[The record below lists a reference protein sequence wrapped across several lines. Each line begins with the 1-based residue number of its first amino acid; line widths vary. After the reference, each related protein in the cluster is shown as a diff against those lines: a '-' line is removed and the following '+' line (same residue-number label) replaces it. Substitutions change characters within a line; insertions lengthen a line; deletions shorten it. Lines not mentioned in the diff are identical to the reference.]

1 MEAARILRFAAVIVL
16 LLALQGIFS
25 SGLVNPYYVRVLIL
39 CCFSVM
45 LAVSLNIIIGYAGQF
60 SIGHAGFYAVG
71 AYTAGAFTV
80 YAGPAFRQALGL
92 ERSPD
97 WVQGTAL
104 LMAAVC
110 VGTFFAAAA
119 GLAVGLPSLR
129 LRGDYLA
136 IATLGFGEMIRVVI
150 QNVEAVGGPRG
161 FSGIPIYSSFFW
173 ASLVAVAVVWIAR
186 NLARSRQGRA
196 LLAIREDETAASV
209 LGINVTKHKVAAFVL
224 SSALAGCAGALYAHY
239 EGYLEPRSFD
249 FIRSIEIIIMV
260 VIGGMGST
268 TGAVIAA
275 VILTLVPELLRGL
288 AEFRMVIY
296 SALLVLFM
304 LVRPQGLFGTWE
316 FSWETLRARWERRRE
331 RP

>member
-1 MEAARILRFAAVIVL
+1 MF
-16 LLALQGIFS
+16 
-25 SGLVNPYYVRVLIL
+25 
-39 CCFSVM
+39 
-45 LAVSLNIIIGYAGQF
+45 
-60 SIGHAGFYAVG
+60 
-71 AYTAGAFTV
+71 
-80 YAGPAFRQALGL
+80 
-92 ERSPD
+92 
-97 WVQGTAL
+97 
-104 LMAAVC
+104 LMAAVV
-110 VGTFFAAAA
+110 VGTLFAAAA
-119 GLAVGLPSLR
+119 GLLVGLPSLR

-136 IATLGFGEMIRVVI
+136 IATLGFGEMIRVII

-161 FSGIPIYSSFFW
+161 FSGIPVYSSFFW
-173 ASLVAVAVVWIAR
+173 VALSAAGTVWIAR

-196 LLAIREDETAASV
+196 LLAIREDEVAASV
-209 LGINVTKHKVAAFVL
+209 LGINVTRHKVAAFVL

-275 VILTLVPELLRGL
+275 VLLTLVPELLRGL

-296 SALLVLFM
+296 SALLVVFM

-316 FSWETLRARWERRRE
+316 FSWDALRAQRERRRE
-331 RP
+331 RT

>member
-1 MEAARILRFAAVIVL
+1 
-16 LLALQGIFS
+16 
-25 SGLVNPYYVRVLIL
+25 
-39 CCFSVM
+39 
-45 LAVSLNIIIGYAGQF
+45 
-60 SIGHAGFYAVG
+60 
-71 AYTAGAFTV
+71 V
-80 YAGPAFRQALGL
+80 YAGPPIRQALALDRLPGWL
-92 ERSPD
+92 E
-97 WVQGTAL
+97 GTAFL
-104 LMAAVC
+104 IAAIC
-110 VGTFFAAAA
+110 VGTLFAALA

-173 ASLVAVAVVWIAR
+173 AALFAVAIVWIAR
-186 NLARSRQGRA
+186 NLARSRHGRA

-288 AEFRMVIY
+288 AEYRMVIY
-296 SALLVLFM
+296 SALLILFM

-316 FSWETLRARWERRRE
+316 LSWETLRARWEKRRE

>member
-1 MEAARILRFAAVIVL
+1 MDPARILRFAAVFTL
-16 LLALQGIFS
+16 LLVLQALFA

-80 YAGPAFRQALGL
+80 YAGPPIRQALALDKLPGWL
-92 ERSPD
+92 E
-97 WVQGTAL
+97 GTAFL
-104 LMAAVC
+104 IAAIC
-110 VGTFFAAAA
+110 VGTLFAALA

-173 ASLVAVAVVWIAR
+173 AALFAVAIVWIAR
-186 NLARSRQGRA
+186 NLARSRHGRA

-288 AEFRMVIY
+288 AEYRMVIY
-296 SALLVLFM
+296 SALLILFM

-316 FSWETLRARWERRRE
+316 LSWETLRARWEKRRE

>member
-1 MEAARILRFAAVIVL
+1 MDLARILRFAAVITL
-16 LLALQGIFS
+16 LLALQALFA

-45 LAVSLNIIIGYAGQF
+45 LAVSLNIIIGHAGQF

-71 AYTAGAFTV
+71 AYSAGAFTV
-80 YAGPAFRQALGL
+80 YAGPPIGQALGL
-92 ERSPD
+92 DRLPVWLE
-97 WVQGTAL
+97 GTAF
-104 LMAAVC
+104 LMGAVC
-110 VGTFFAAAA
+110 VGTVFAALA

-173 ASLVAVAVVWIAR
+173 AALFAVTTVWIAR
-186 NLARSRQGRA
+186 NLARSRHGRA

-288 AEFRMVIY
+288 AEYRMVIY
-296 SALLVLFM
+296 SALLILFM

-316 FSWETLRARWERRRE
+316 LSWETLRARWEKRRE

>member
-1 MEAARILRFAAVIVL
+1 METARLLRFAAVIL
-16 LLALQGIFS
+16 LLLLLQAVFA
-25 SGLVNPYYVRVLIL
+25 SGAVNPYYVRVLIL
-39 CCFSVM
+39 CCFAIM

-80 YAGPAFRQALGL
+80 FAGPPLRSALAL
-92 ERSPD
+92 DRLPV
-97 WVQGTAL
+97 WVEGTVF
-104 LMAAVC
+104 LMAAVV
-110 VGTFFAAAA
+110 VGTLFAAAA
-119 GLAVGLPSLR
+119 GLLVGLPSLR

-136 IATLGFGEMIRVVI
+136 IATLGFGEMIRVII

-161 FSGIPIYSSFFW
+161 FSGIPVYSSFFW
-173 ASLVAVAVVWIAR
+173 VALSAAGTVWIAR

-196 LLAIREDETAASV
+196 LLAIREDEVAASV
-209 LGINVTKHKVAAFVL
+209 LGINVTRHKVAAFVL

-275 VILTLVPELLRGL
+275 VLLTLVPELLRGL

-296 SALLVLFM
+296 SALLVVFM

-316 FSWETLRARWERRRE
+316 FSWDALRAQRERRRE
-331 RP
+331 RT